1 MLANQ
6 RYSTAW
12 SDRVELSSGTNPG
25 LLVIAYTVRRSG
37 VAVPSA

>member
-12 SDRVELSSGTNPG
+12 SDRVELSSATNRE
-25 LLVIAYTVRRSG
+25 LRVIAYTVRRSG
-37 VAVPSA
+37 VLALSA